1 MNKDDPI
8 LKVRVERLYRLII
21 YARWLIVGLLWMSI
35 GFVSIWSLRRE
46 ISLWAEHFTWV
57 AVRYALIYHRLPTLG
72 LGLCIGM
79 TTAVLVWQSRHIL
92 WGLSPDEQKR
102 LEEQVYQ
109 ITAQGPTHLLWKWVV
124 KDNSN

>member
-1 MNKDDPI
+1 MNKDDPV

-21 YARWLIVGLLWMSI
+21 YVRWLIVGLLWMSI
-35 GFVSIWSLRRE
+35 GVLSLWSLRRE
-46 ISLWAEHFTWV
+46 ISLWVEHFTWI

-92 WGLSPDEQKR
+92 WGLSPEEQKR
-102 LEEQVYQ
+102 LEEQVCQ
-109 ITAQGPTHLLWKWVV
+109 ISDQGPTHLLWKWVI

>member
-1 MNKDDPI
+1 MNKDDPV

-21 YARWLIVGLLWMSI
+21 YVRWLIVGLLWMSI
-35 GFVSIWSLRRE
+35 GFLSLWSLRRE
-46 ISLWAEHFTWV
+46 ISLWAEHFTWI

-92 WGLSPDEQKR
+92 WGLSPEEQKR
-102 LEEQVYQ
+102 LEEQVCQ
-109 ITAQGPTHLLWKWVV
+109 IRAQGPTNILWKWVI

>member
-1 MNKDDPI
+1 MNKDDPV

-21 YARWLIVGLLWMSI
+21 YVRWLIVGLLWMSI
-35 GFVSIWSLRRE
+35 GVLSIWSLRRE
-46 ISLWAEHFTWV
+46 ISLWVEHFTWI

-92 WGLSPDEQKR
+92 WGLSPEEQKR
-102 LEEQVYQ
+102 LEEKVCQ
-109 ITAQGPTHLLWKWVV
+109 ISAQGPSNLLWKWVI
-124 KDNSN
+124 KDN